1 MKSQVVDFGIV
12 GAGGF
17 GREVL
22 PIALDAFKGVL
33 AFVES
38 HPSQLCVS
46 GLPVLS
52 LQEFIALGQERRLR
66 FAIAISQST
75 ARRAIASELMAANV
89 EPYPLIDRSARVF
102 ESATMGAGAILSA
115 NTVITSD
122 VTIGRFFHGNI
133 GSYVAH
139 DCRIGD
145 FVTFAPG
152 VKCNGNVHI
161 GDGAY
166 IGTGAMIRPGTKD
179 QPRIIGRDA
188 TIGMGSVVLS
198 DVPDGATVAGNP
210 ARPLQPKR
218 PQESTD
224 RTEQSPDGLSE

>member
-22 PIALDAFKGVL
+22 PIALDAVEGVL

-38 HPSQLCVS
+38 HPSQPYVS

-52 LQEFIALGQERRLR
+52 LQEFIALGRKRPLR
-66 FAIAISQST
+66 FAIAISQSM
-75 ARRAIASELMAANV
+75 ARRAIASELVAAGV

-102 ESATMGAGAILSA
+102 ESATIGTGAILSA

-152 VKCNGNVHI
+152 VKCNGNVYI

-166 IGTGAMIRPGTKD
+166 IGTGAMIRPGTKN
-179 QPRIIGRDA
+179 QPRIIGKDA
-188 TIGMGSVVLS
+188 IIGMGAVVLS

-210 ARPLQPKR
+210 ARSLQPKR
-218 PQESTD
+218 LQKSTD
-224 RTEQSPDGLSE
+224 WTEEAPDGISE